1 MLILRFQKQGKK
13 KDFVFRIIAVDSR
26 VAVNS
31 GKAKEILG
39 WYNPKT
45 KQSEL
50 KKERILYWLD
60 QGAQVSDTCF
70 NFLIQ
75 NKVIQGKKRPIKI
88 SKKKVKKDEPTEAIE
103 QTGQEQLTEDI
114 KEEAKSE
121 TEPQAEVSEK
131 EKTDSEIKE
140 ETKEETK
147 EKLSPEKTETQEE
160 KKEMVDEKEKSD
172 VENLEK

>member
-45 KQSEL
+45 KQTEL
-50 KKERILYWLD
+50 KKERILYWLN
-60 QGAQVSDTCF
+60 QGAQVSDTCY

-88 SKKKVKKDEPTEAIE
+88 SKKKVKKEEPIEKTE
-103 QTGQEQLTEDI
+103 QVKQEQVTEDI
-114 KEEAKSE
+114 KEETKPK
-121 TEPQAEVSEK
+121 TESQEKVFEK
-131 EKTDSEIKE
+131 EETDL

-147 EKLSPEKTETQEE
+147 EKLSQEKRETQEE
-160 KKEMVDEKEKSD
+160 EKETTDEKEKSD
-172 VENLEK
+172 TENLEK

>member
-45 KQSEL
+45 KQTEL
-50 KKERILYWLD
+50 KKERILYWLN
-60 QGAQVSDTCF
+60 QGAQVSDTCY

-88 SKKKVKKDEPTEAIE
+88 SKKKIKKEEPIEKTE
-103 QTGQEQLTEDI
+103 QTKQEQVTEDI
-114 KEEAKSE
+114 KEETKS
-121 TEPQAEVSEK
+121 
-131 EKTDSEIKE
+131 
-140 ETKEETK
+140 ETK
-147 EKLSPEKTETQEE
+147 EKLSQEKTEIQKE
-160 KKEMVDEKEKSD
+160 KKETTDEKEKSD
-172 VENLEK
+172 TENLEK